1 MPGFPGMLRLL
12 DVGERE
18 VLQSVSW
25 GLPGD
30 WCDSQLLHLEGIRTN
45 KKLNICVSAQGLN
58 VSAQKPK
65 ISIHMCAHMYTY
77 IYTHIYIDTHTHS
90 VRVRTDKENQRDLD
104 QGTKQ
109 GQIAEGEPPKHSSVE
124 ID

>member
-1 MPGFPGMLRLL
+1 MLRLL

-65 ISIHMCAHMYTY
+65 ISIHICVHICIH
-77 IYTHIYIDTHTHS
+77 IYIYIDTHTHS

-104 QGTKQ
+104 QETKQ